1 MTYSY
6 DPTQIRQRGKDQMR
20 FELGDTQTEGGA
32 DTCALSDE
40 EYTAILD
47 GIKGGKKAWLF
58 AKLAVLEAILFK
70 LSYQVDTKID
80 VLEYDLGARADRWKK
95 LYDDL
100 KKQALATVS
109 IPTLA
114 PSMTETPP
122 YFHKEMQTNHAAMH
136 PGDRHSGEATRPFR
150 KMTT

>member
-1 MTYSY
+1 MTYIY
-6 DPTQIRQRGKDQMR
+6 DPTKIRRRGKDQMR

-32 DTCALSDE
+32 DTCVLADE

-47 GIKGGKKAWLF
+47 GIKEGEKAWLS
-58 AKLAVLEAILFK
+58 AKLYVLEAILSK
-70 LSYQVDTKID
+70 LSQQVDTKID

-95 LYDDL
+95 IYDDL
-100 KKQALATVS
+100 KKEVRGTKS

-114 PSMTETPP
+114 PSTTETPP

-136 PGDRHSGEATRPFR
+136 PGDRYSGEAIRPFR